1 MKRRNISLPYF
12 FTLFYLKIISLNSF
26 ILSLIGLKSGALI
39 ENWLGPPNVNNILIA
54 STTNYSY
61 YTGSTNTS
69 LTLGAK
75 YFTED
80 YGNTLEPGDKI
91 KFSVKAYTK
100 FGKNY
105 DIGGAVFNNA
115 VTVTESTEYTIQ
127 NSGIMRV
134 KANNVWTEGQVWV
147 KVDGNWKE
155 ADVVKVKV
163 NGVWEDSE

>member
-1 MKRRNISLPYF
+1 MLKNL
-12 FTLFYLKIISLNSF
+12 LKKIIVSLC
-26 ILSLIGLKSGALI
+26 A
-39 ENWLGPPNVNNILIA
+39 V
-54 STTNYSY
+54 
-61 YTGSTNTS
+61 
-69 LTLGAK
+69 
-75 YFTED
+75 
-80 YGNTLEPGDKI
+80 
-91 KFSVKAYTK
+91 SVVLP
-100 FGKNY
+100 F
-105 DIGGAVFNNA
+105 GGAVFNNA